1 MIKFSAEKKSFTD
14 GGLNEFIEERN
25 VKLVDGYEEQLK
37 ELFFIRNPKF
47 RFLTDYETELNE
59 FLKVETKGKSYEEC
73 GEWFYFEWSNCLIH
87 YLPEKE
93 YLELRTARNKNL
105 ITSSEQE
112 KYYNYR
118 VGFAGLSVGSHGALT
133 TAIMG
138 GAKQVKLAD
147 PDEVSVSNLNRL
159 RYGASVLGTNKALVA
174 ARIIAEI
181 NPYAEI
187 DLYEEGIDENNIV
200 DFLSGLNILVEGVD
214 NLPMKIRLREV
225 ARETGTP
232 VIMATDNGD
241 SVIVDVERYDLDREL
256 QLFNGALGDFGM
268 EQFMNFP
275 PTELPRLATKVA
287 GPEYIVPRMLSSLM
301 EVGKTLY
308 SWPQLGSAASF
319 SGVVTA
325 YLLRAFAE
333 GKNIKGGKYNVSLE
347 DIFEPNTK
355 SDRDQERNDILGK
368 MNLL

>member
-1 MIKFSAEKKSFTD
+1 MIKFSAEKKSFQ
-14 GGLNEFIEERN
+14 GGELNEFIEERN
-25 VKLVDGYEEQLK
+25 AKLVDGYEEQLK

-47 RFLTDYETELNE
+47 RFIPSFENELNE
-59 FLKVETKGKSYEEC
+59 FIKGETKGLPYEEC
-73 GEWFYFEWSNCLIH
+73 GEWFYFDWSNCLIH
-87 YLPEKE
+87 YLPERE

-105 ITSSEQE
+105 ITLSEQE

-138 GAKQVKLAD
+138 GAKHVKLAD
-147 PDEVSVSNLNRL
+147 PDEISVSNLNRL

-174 ARIIAEI
+174 ARIISEI

-187 DLYEEGIDENNIV
+187 DLYEEGIDDNNIAE
-200 DFLSGLNILVEGVD
+200 FLNDLNVLVEGVD
-214 NLPMKIRLREV
+214 NLPMKICLREA
-225 ARETGTP
+225 AREKGIP
-232 VIMATDNGD
+232 VVMATDNGD
-241 SVIVDVERYDLDREL
+241 SVIVDVERYDLDPGL

-287 GPEYIVPRMLSSLM
+287 GPEFIVPRMLSSLM

-325 YLLRAFAE
+325 YILRAFAE
-333 GKNIKGGKYNVSLE
+333 GKDIKGGKYNISLE
-347 DIFEPNTK
+347 DVFEPDTK
-355 SDRDQERNDILGK
+355 PDRDRERNDILGK